1 MNRRKFVL
9 GLGALAGGGAAAMGT
24 GAFSNVEAQ
33 RDISVTVANDASAY
47 LGIQPGEGPNGK
59 YADTTSNDALA
70 ISLTDQN
77 NNIGNGVAGGKGINT
92 NAVTSIGEIFKVQNQ
107 GTQEVD
113 VAVTPL
119 AYGDIDGDVFPP
131 DIDGALAVLL
141 EPRNPDEI
149 EVDIEWGVIWP
160 GVAFPDFSFIGIKG
174 LSPGDELRFNLL
186 AMALPSSAV
195 GSVEVSDEIQITA
208 KQP

>member
-1 MNRRKFVL
+1 
-9 GLGALAGGGAAAMGT
+9 MGT
-24 GAFSNVEAQ
+24 GAFSNVEAE

-47 LGIQPGEGPNGK
+47 LGIQPGDGPNGN

-70 ISLTDQN
+70 ISLTDDN
-77 NNIGNGVAGGKGINT
+77 NNIGSGVAGGEGINT
-92 NAVTSIGEIFKVQNQ
+92 NAVTSIGDIFKIQNQ

-119 AYGDIDGDVFPP
+119 AYGDIDGQVFPP

-141 EPRNPDEI
+141 EPQNPDEI

-160 GVAFPDFSFIGIKG
+160 GIPVPEDVSFIGIKG
-174 LSPGDELRFNLL
+174 LSPGDELRFNLVAL
-186 AMALPSSAV
+186 AVPSSAI

-208 KQP
+208 RQP